1 MSYSVPTGEMNSTK
15 LKMIGF
21 NGFCSPYVPL
31 KIDYVLR
38 GIFLIKNFKELRPRR
53 NRSLFQTIRK
63 DYNMTKLSEKLQDYQ
78 LALGLTVAGIFSV
91 LVVYAPLYLS
101 VFFFTKSFNMFLPL
115 VALFMLYSIIV
126 LPIVAV
132 IALKILEKD

>member
-1 MSYSVPTGEMNSTK
+1 MQN
-15 LKMIGF
+15 
-21 NGFCSPYVPL
+21 
-31 KIDYVLR
+31 
-38 GIFLIKNFKELRPRR
+38 
-53 NRSLFQTIRK
+53 
-63 DYNMTKLSEKLQDYQ
+63 LSKKLQDYQ
-78 LALGLTVAGIFSV
+78 LALSLTFAGILAV
-91 LVVYAPLYLS
+91 LIIYAPLYLG